1 MSLPGLRVGNYR
13 AALRRV
19 PRMWPTPLILP
30 HICVLTPAD
39 SEQVNVSLQGLRV
52 GNYRAAQRRVSSASG
67 TQFTCCTSTKVQI
80 LTPEELR
87 ARPSNGNGVRVGYG
101 ESKAV
106 ELCSLLSCDRRRGA
120 LTYTSANLHFLT

>member
-1 MSLPGLRVGNYR
+1 
-13 AALRRV
+13 
-19 PRMWPTPLILP
+19 MWPTPLILA

-67 TQFTCCTSTKVQI
+67 AQFTCFTSTKVQI
-80 LTPEELR
+80 LTPAELR

-106 ELCSLLSCDRRRGA
+106 ELCPLLSCRRRRGA
-120 LTYTSANLHFLT
+120 LTYTSTNLHLY